1 MPDDLAKTNPR
12 HIAVIMD
19 GNGRWARRRGLPRAA
34 GHRAGARAALQLI
47 RYIGE
52 HRSAS
57 HVTLFA
63 FSTENWLRP
72 LGEVKL
78 LMDLFAEFL
87 HDNRD
92 EMLERGVRLRVS
104 GQFERLPEN
113 VRDAVRLAVEQTRH
127 GQTIVVNIALSYG
140 GREEILHA
148 MKQLALRV
156 QQGEI
161 EPDQV
166 TEAAVAAELYTAGM
180 PDPDLIIRTSGEMR
194 LSNFLLWQAAY
205 AELYFSDTLWPDF
218 GPDDLERAL
227 DVFRSRE
234 RRFGRQ

>member
-1 MPDDLAKTNPR
+1 MREDLGKSDPR

-19 GNGRWARRRGLPRAA
+19 GNGRWARKRGLPRAA
-34 GHRAGARAALQLI
+34 GHRAGARAALRLI

-57 HVTLFA
+57 YVTLFA
-63 FSTENWLRP
+63 FSTENWQRP
-72 LGEVKL
+72 PEEIRF
-78 LMDLFAEFL
+78 LMKLFAEFL
-87 HDNRD
+87 HDNRK
-92 EMLERGVRLRVS
+92 EMIEQGVRLRVT
-104 GQFERLPEN
+104 GQLERLPEG
-113 VRDAVRLAVEQTRH
+113 VQDAVRAAVEQTRD
-127 GQTIVVNIALSYG
+127 GQRIVVNVALSYG

-148 MKQLALRV
+148 TKRLAQRVECGEVGASQL
-156 QQGEI
+156 
-161 EPDQV
+161 
-166 TEAAVAAELYTAGM
+166 TEAAFAAELYTAGM

-218 GPDDLERAL
+218 GPEELERAL
-227 DVFRSRE
+227 EAFRSRE

>member
-1 MPDDLAKTNPR
+1 MQQDLAKSNPR

-19 GNGRWARRRGLPRAA
+19 GNGRWARKRGLPRAA
-34 GHRAGARAALQLI
+34 GHRAGARAALRLI

-72 LGEVKL
+72 PEEISF
-78 LMDLFAEFL
+78 LMKLFADFL
-87 HDNRD
+87 HDNQK
-92 EMLERGVRLRVS
+92 EMIEQGVRLRVA
-104 GQFERLPEN
+104 GQIERLPKSVQES
-113 VRDAVRLAVEQTRH
+113 VRLAVEKTRD
-127 GQTIVVNIALSYG
+127 GGRIVVNVALSYG

-148 MKQLALRV
+148 TKKLAQRV
-156 QQGEI
+156 EQGEWTS
-161 EPDQV
+161 DQL
-166 TEAAVAAELYTAGM
+166 TEAAFAAELYTAGM

-218 GPDDLERAL
+218 GPDDLEQAL
-227 DVFRSRE
+227 DVFRHRE

>member
-1 MPDDLAKTNPR
+1 MSDDLARSGPR

-19 GNGRWARRRGLPRAA
+19 GNGRWARKRGLPRAA
-34 GHRAGARAALQLI
+34 GHRAGARAALRLI

-52 HRSAS
+52 HQAAS

-72 LGEVKL
+72 PEEIAF
-78 LMDLFAEFL
+78 LMKLFAEFL
-87 HDNRD
+87 RDNRD
-92 EMLERGVRLRVS
+92 EMVEQGVRLRVS
-104 GQFERLPEN
+104 GQVERLPSS
-113 VRDAVRLAVEQTRH
+113 VQDAIRVAVDQTRD
-127 GQTIVVNIALSYG
+127 GRRVVVNVALSYG

-148 MKQLALRV
+148 AKQLALRV
-156 QQGEI
+156 QRGETSA
-161 EPDQV
+161 DQL
-166 TEAAVAAELYTAGM
+166 TEAALAGELYTAGM

-218 GPDDLERAL
+218 GPDELEAAL
-227 DVFRSRE
+227 DVFRQRE